1 MDNFGNSWIK
11 LPRKFTQ
18 WRWYKDTNTVKL
30 YIHLLLSAN
39 IRDVEYRNR
48 IIKRGELITTLKSLS
63 INNGMSVKNIRTC
76 LNKLEETGEISCMPS
91 STGTL
96 VILLDFNNFQPV
108 GIDESVEDWVKLY
121 RNMLEWRW
129 YTVPKVCHVMIHIML
144 KGELTITSNSQEVLC
159 CFQTSRRILSIET
172 GISVRS
178 IRTCLEKLEYTQD
191 IMIDYDFQKQR
202 SIITI
207 CPQERNDAKNN
218 HLVGNNKKYKKAT
231 KLNYITNSY
240 GSASYPTDEEES
252 GKRTANE
259 RHSFK
264 NDQGVTRKSTTKAT
278 KLNYITNNYD
288 SASYATDEEESG
300 KRTANERPQKW
311 QTNGKRTANKN
322 KTIRLKDNIII
333 NNARACAR
341 EENLFLGDEENE
353 SEEKEKTSKETFFE
367 NLKKDI
373 KWQRAIMRYFK
384 FNKIENVIEKIDE
397 FDDYITIR
405 GKENHIDMEDLKS
418 HFFDWMKINLKENG
432 IYKRAKR
439 KTNGSVPKSSEGG
452 IYSDPF

>member
-39 IRDVEYRNR
+39 IRDVEFRKKV
-48 IIKRGELITTLKSLS
+48 IKRGELITTFKRLS
-63 INNGMSVKNIRTC
+63 IDNGMSVMSVRTC
-76 LNKLEETGEISCMPS
+76 LERLEETGEIRCIPS

-144 KGELTITSNSQEVLC
+144 KGELAITSNSQEVLC
-159 CFQTSRRILSIET
+159 SLPTSRKRLSIET
-172 GISVRS
+172 GISERS

-207 CPQERNDAKNN
+207 CPQEKNDAQNNCLVIKNN
-218 HLVGNNKKYKKAT
+218 KQEETTKLNHVANNYGSESYTIGEEESSKRITNKRPRYSDQAKARISTAKAT
-231 KLNYITNSY
+231 KLNHVANNY
-240 GSASYPTDEEES
+240 GSESYTIGEEES
-252 GKRTANE
+252 NKRTTNK
-259 RHSFK
+259 RPQNQQTNNK
-264 NDQGVTRKSTTKAT
+264 R
-278 KLNYITNNYD
+278 ITNH
-288 SASYATDEEESG
+288 
-300 KRTANERPQKW
+300 
-311 QTNGKRTANKN
+311 KN
-322 KTIRLKDNIII
+322 KTIRLKDNIIN

-341 EENLFLGDEENE
+341 EENFFGGDEENE
-353 SEEKEKTSKETFFE
+353 SEEKTSKETFFE
-367 NLKKDI
+367 NLKNDI

-384 FNKIENVIEKIDE
+384 YDNIEKVIEKIDE

-405 GKENHIDMEDLKS
+405 GKENHLDMEDLKS
-418 HFFDWMKINLKENG
+418 HFFDWMKKNLKENG
-432 IYKRAKR
+432 IYKQAKR